1 MEYRRFHFKGTEE
14 QRIKVEATLREL
26 KISRMMMFLILKY
39 FEIQDKEVLE
49 SEFPDICLIKIEE
62 KSGKTPDLSKNGD

>member
-1 MEYRRFHFKGTEE
+1 MEYRRFHFKVTEE
-14 QRIKVEATLREL
+14 QRIKVEAALQEL

-49 SEFPDICLIKIEE
+49 SEFPDI
-62 KSGKTPDLSKNGD
+62 